1 MQTILLSIVKGFSF
15 KINFMSLI
23 FNLFMVGLD
32 FTKNYDGKNSLTIF
46 GKKIYD
52 NKDKCN

>member
-1 MQTILLSIVKGFSF
+1 
-15 KINFMSLI
+15 MSLI

>member
-1 MQTILLSIVKGFSF
+1 
-15 KINFMSLI
+15 MSLI

-32 FTKNYDGKNSLTIF
+32 FTNNYDDKNSPTIF